1 MKSAVS
7 HNLRLRKLKTMAL
20 RFHGTSRAH
29 AIFTLGSMA
38 EHVVEV
44 CRLIERKDSHWK
56 AETVDILIHCHLLLQ
71 AAGVSP
77 AELDGL
83 LSGRIGRFE
92 QKITNALL
100 GKAEHK

>member
-7 HNLRLRKLKTMAL
+7 QDLRLRKLKTMAL
-20 RFHGTSRAH
+20 RLHGTSRAH

-44 CRLIERKDSHWK
+44 CRLIERKDQHWK

-71 AAGVSP
+71 AAGVSS
-77 AELDGL
+77 AEMDRLV
-83 LSGRIGRFE
+83 SGRIGRFE
-92 QKITNALL
+92 QKITEALL
-100 GKAEHK
+100 GEAELK